1 MTKPIIIIGAGAAGI
16 GAGLRLKSL
25 GVQFLILEAK
35 DRVGGRAYTDNT
47 SLSYHWDQ
55 GCGWFHCADVNP
67 LVRWADRLGSTY
79 ETMDRSENA
88 LFWSRDHWLDAEQG
102 SSVHRHINGRFE
114 AIYAAARQG
123 MDIAISN
130 IPRGHGWDAAIAEE
144 MVKLMCSDEP
154 KFASASGYADY
165 DDTGINWTVTS
176 GYGDLINRMA
186 AGLPI
191 RKNTIVSDIT
201 YHKDGVRVRTNS
213 GDIDAR
219 AIIVTVPTNVL
230 RSRQINMPPGPVQ
243 DLLDLMEGVP
253 CGSYEKAAIELEYY
267 PFDPLDCESIWVQP
281 NSETNPV
288 YFQISEH
295 SKPIL
300 IAHIAGQQARD
311 LVSDG
316 PNDMADFAI
325 QNLSTAFGSSF
336 HKLIRGVAS
345 TSWQTDPFIKGG
357 YSYARPGAGQD
368 RPKMIALD
376 TGTIAFAGEAF
387 SLPWYGT
394 AHGAYQSGTDK
405 AAQLVQCLGL

>member
-1 MTKPIIIIGAGAAGI
+1 MAMPIIIIGAGAAGI
-16 GAGLRLKSL
+16 GAGLKLKAL
-25 GVQFLILEAK
+25 GMPFLILEAK

-47 SLSYHWDQ
+47 SLSSHWDQ

-67 LVRWADRLGSTY
+67 LVRWADQVGSTY
-79 ETMDRSENA
+79 DATDRSENA
-88 LFWSRDHWLDAEQG
+88 LFWSKDHWLDTEQG
-102 SSVHRHINGRFE
+102 SSVHRDINGRFE
-114 AIYAAARQG
+114 AIYAAAQQNK
-123 MDIAISN
+123 DIAISD
-130 IPRGHGWDAAIAEE
+130 IPRGHGRGAAIAEE
-144 MVKLMCSDEP
+144 MVKLMCSDDP

-165 DDTGINWTVTS
+165 DDTGINWTVSS

-201 YHKDGVRVRTNS
+201 YNKDGVCVHTNS

-219 AIIVTVPTNVL
+219 AVIITAPTNVL
-230 RSRQINMPPGPVQ
+230 RSRQITMPPGPVQ
-243 DLLDLMEGVP
+243 DLLDLMEGIP
-253 CGSYEKAAIELEYY
+253 CGTYEKVAIELEHY
-267 PFDPLDCESIWVQP
+267 PFHSLDYESIWVQP
-281 NSETNPV
+281 NSEKNPV

-295 SKPIL
+295 SKPLL

-311 LVSDG
+311 LVFGG
-316 PNDMADFAI
+316 PNGMADFAI

-368 RPKMIALD
+368 RSKMIALD
-376 TGTIAFAGEAF
+376 TGMIAFAGEAF